1 MWKPMGEPATPAPG
15 SRLPRVAFQG
25 APGAFSEEAIL
36 SHHRTVPVVPLPCRD
51 FRELVLTVAGGG
63 ADQGMIPVEN
73 SLAGTVAAAYDALLD
88 TAVEIRAEII
98 LPIRHHLM
106 AVPWAKLEGIRE
118 VFSHPVALAQ
128 CTRFFQANPVLRAV
142 AAYDT
147 AGAAREVGERKDSS
161 AAAVAP
167 EGAAAR
173 YGLTILARGI
183 QDRSDNQ
190 TRFYLITRPDAPAG
204 PGSAETATT
213 TAGRKTVLMVEMP
226 DQVGSL
232 HAALGPF
239 AREGLTLSKVES
251 RPAPRPWTYRFI
263 LEVRAGMENPAMG
276 RAVDELR
283 ADATSVRLLGSFP
296 AAAPSASP
304 AGDASSQSGD

>member
-1 MWKPMGEPATPAPG
+1 MGEPATPAPG

-36 SHHRTVPVVPLPCRD
+36 SHHRTIPVVPLPCRD

-88 TAVEIRAEII
+88 TQVEIRAEVI

-106 AVPWAKLEGIRE
+106 AVTWAKLAGIRE
-118 VFSHPVALAQ
+118 VHSHPVALAQ
-128 CTRFFQANPVLRAV
+128 CTRFFRAHPDLRAV

-147 AGAAREVGERKDSS
+147 AGAAREVSERKDSS
-161 AAAVAP
+161 VAAVAP
-167 EGAAAR
+167 EGAAGR
-173 YGLTILARGI
+173 YGLTILARDI

-190 TRFYLITRPDAPAG
+190 TRFYLITRPDAPRG
-204 PGSAETATT
+204 PGSPETS
-213 TAGRKTVLMVEMP
+213 AGRKTVLMVEMP

-232 HAALGPF
+232 HSALGPF

-263 LEVRAGMENPAMG
+263 LEVRAGMEDPAMG
-276 RAVDELR
+276 RAVEELR
-283 ADATSVRLLGSFP
+283 ADATSLRLLGSFP
-296 AAAPSASP
+296 AAVPSTL
-304 AGDASSQSGD
+304 GRD

>member
-1 MWKPMGEPATPAPG
+1 MWKPMCEPVTPTPG

-36 SHHRTVPVVPLPCRD
+36 THHRTVPVVPLPCRD

-88 TAVEIRAEII
+88 TPVEIRAEVI

-118 VFSHPVALAQ
+118 VFSHSVALAQ
-128 CTRFFQANPVLRAV
+128 CNRFFQAHPDVRPVV
-142 AAYDT
+142 AYDT
-147 AGAAREVGERKDSS
+147 AGAAREVAERKDSS
-161 AAAVAP
+161 VAAVAP
-167 EGAAAR
+167 EAAAAR

-183 QDRSDNQ
+183 EDRSDNQ
-190 TRFYLITRPDAPAG
+190 TRFYLISRPDAPAG
-204 PGSAETATT
+204 PRAPETS
-213 TAGRKTVLMVEMP
+213 AGRKTVLMVEMP

-263 LEVRAGMENPAMG
+263 LEVRAGMESPAMR

-296 AAAPSASP
+296 AAAHSP
-304 AGDASSQSGD
+304 PGRD